1 MSYLTQPTQDQSLNG
16 IISITDGSD
25 LTIENGYISGMTNL
39 DLSGNLT
46 VGNDVLINHNI
57 TIQNDAVI
65 NHDLTV
71 SGSLSVGGV
80 VENFDTVINN
90 KTSSNYNQSRY
101 INNKTINNNNINCTN
116 IINQNLTTKNIK
128 CKKINTDKLI
138 IKQVKPISSSD
149 TGQIGEIRFDS
160 DYIYI
165 CIGANS
171 WKRVQ
176 INLY

>member
-1 MSYLTQPTQDQSLNG
+1 MSYLDKATQDQSLNG
-16 IISITDGSD
+16 IITLTDGF
-25 LTIENGYISGMTNL
+25 IEISNGDISGLTDL

-46 VGNDVLINHNI
+46 VGNDVLIDHNI

-65 NHDLTV
+65 NNDLTV
-71 SGSLSVGGV
+71 TGSLSVGGV

-138 IKQVKPISSSD
+138 IKQVKPINSTD

-160 DYIYI
+160 DYIYV

-176 INLY
+176 INLF

>member
-1 MSYLTQPTQDQSLNG
+1 MSYLDKPTQDQSLNG
-16 IISITDGSD
+16 IITLTDGFIDIS
-25 LTIENGYISGMTNL
+25 NGAISGLTDL
-39 DLSGNLT
+39 DLSGDLS
-46 VGNDVLINHNI
+46 VGNNVLINNNL

-101 INNKTINNNNINCTN
+101 INNKTINNNNMNCTN

-138 IKQVKPISSSD
+138 IKQVQPISSSD

-176 INLY
+176 INLF